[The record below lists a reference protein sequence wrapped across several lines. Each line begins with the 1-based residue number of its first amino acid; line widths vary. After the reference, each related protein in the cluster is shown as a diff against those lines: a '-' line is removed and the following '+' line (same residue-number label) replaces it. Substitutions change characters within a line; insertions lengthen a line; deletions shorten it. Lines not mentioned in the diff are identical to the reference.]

1 MATGRIE
8 EAVAHDADWPVRARA
23 AELASGLPDALVVL
37 VGAARDPEPRV
48 REAALE
54 ALSSAPNAPPDAVR
68 AGVDA
73 LQRDGWWFVKARA
86 VAMLA
91 NAPASHDV
99 DDALGGALHD
109 PSVVVRGGAIVALA
123 RRRAVPWR
131 ATIRERL
138 DDTGEDPEVRAAA
151 ARALGAL
158 CDPVTGAMPGGS
170 HGGSPST
177 GEASRGAREGGKG
190 FRARFRCVLA
200 LVDPFTGSGGPRTV
214 EGVCEGT
221 VTRAPRGSG
230 GFGYDPL
237 FVVAGTD
244 RTMAELAEQEKNR
257 LSHRARA
264 FAALRPLLEGV
275 LRERAGQVDRVDRV
289 ARPG

>member
-1 MATGRIE
+1 MNAKRDTLVVATGNRGKLE
-8 EAVAHDADWPVRARA
+8 ELRAL
-23 AELASGLPDALVVL
+23 LAGLPVQVLGVSEVLPAPLHVVED
-37 VGAARDPEPRV
+37 GATFAD
-48 REAALE
+48 
-54 ALSSAPNAPPDAVR
+54 NAIK
-68 AGVDA
+68 
-73 LQRDGWWFVKARA
+73 KARA
-86 VAMLA
+86 VA
-91 NAPASHDV
+91 
-99 DDALGGALHD
+99 
-109 PSVVVRGGAIVALA
+109 
-123 RRRAVPWR
+123 R
-131 ATIRERL
+131 ATMMLTVADDSGLEVDVLDGRPGVRSARFAHERAT
-138 DDTGEDPEVRAAA
+138 DAENNAALLA
-151 ARALGAL
+151 ALTAL
-158 CDPVTGAMPGGS
+158 CDPVTGALAGPRGGLPSGSTPPPG
-170 HGGSPST
+170 
-177 GEASRGAREGGKG
+177 EGLGRDG

-200 LVDPFTGSGGPRTV
+200 LVDPFTGGGEPRTV

-275 LRERAGQVDRVDRV
+275 LRERAAQVDRV